1 MLTANLSKGNT
12 DYWLILASLILI
24 PFYLLVFYPLTQ
36 AGFFYDDIHNSL
48 LSGTLR
54 LEDKNLSTFILEQ
67 MTGWITSSGRIYP
80 LAAITGSPFYYI
92 FTDPFDYQ
100 LCRMVFVFLSAASF
114 AWLIKL
120 ITKKSEIGLLFLFLI
135 PIFWSVQKGCD
146 SLTSFAIL
154 LQVLAIFS
162 GLSLCF
168 YVKARESNN
177 KTFYA
182 LSLALYLCA
191 LLTYEIAIAV
201 FFAILCLEWIQKKSL
216 KDFLIN
222 ISGYL
227 AITATYSIATL
238 ALRYCINPTVSYDG
252 VMLGELRKMPST
264 FIKQLLA
271 TLPLNSLY
279 HFLFSD
285 LIFDAGKLTKS
296 NNQNIFLAILPI
308 SLFCFYRLLI
318 RLEIDRQSV
327 KKLVIIACCCLF
339 IPALIISFIG
349 KYQFWLSTVP
359 YGYLPQYGYLPL
371 YLQYFGLSI
380 LFLVWC
386 NKRLACSISAVYRR
400 RMTILISTLASLTL
414 YASIEFNYSMI
425 LDLNKPY
432 EKDIKL
438 LMAEALRNGL
448 LSEISYST
456 KNTYG
461 IGGNAPKSIIFSAA
475 LRETDQPPL
484 IIGNVGFLTPSFV
497 AQHSRLI
504 ANTIAIKSRD
514 ANSLPNNI
522 KSSGKKTFSKN
533 RQIFLLNPVQTN
545 SESGYVIFAKIN
557 SVDYKITDGALEITS
572 YSLSNPRIFLR
583 NKSAEDSS
591 KIFATLNKFFASK
604 QSSKI
609 SHADENSWEI
619 VDFSGNNI
627 RFTPE

>member
-12 DYWLILASLILI
+12 DYWLILASLMLI

-36 AGFFYDDIHNSL
+36 AGFFYDDAYNSL
-48 LSGTLR
+48 ISGTLR
-54 LEDKNLSTFILEQ
+54 LEDKNLSEYILAAII
-67 MTGWITSSGRIYP
+67 GSITSSGRIYP
-80 LAAITGSPFYYI
+80 LSTLAVYPHYI
-92 FTDPFDYQ
+92 FTDPFEYQ
-100 LCRMVFVFLSAASF
+100 LCRMVFIFLSVASF

-120 ITKKSEIGLLFLFLI
+120 ITKKSEVGLLFLFLI
-135 PIFWSVQKGCD
+135 PIFWSVQPFCD
-146 SLTSFAIL
+146 SLTSFSIL
-154 LQVLAIFS
+154 LQILAIFS

-168 YVKARESNN
+168 YIKARESNN

-191 LLTYEIAIAV
+191 LLTYEIGIAV
-201 FFAILCLEWIQKKSL
+201 FFAILCLEWLQKKSL

-238 ALRYCINPTVSYDG
+238 ALRYCINSTVSYNG

-339 IPALIISFIG
+339 IPALVISFIG
-349 KYQFWLSTVP
+349 KYQFWLSRVP

-475 LRETDQPPL
+475 LREAEQPPL

-497 AQHSRLI
+497 TQHSRLI
-504 ANTIAIKSRD
+504 ANTVVIKSRE

-533 RQIFLLNPVQTN
+533 QQIFLLNPVQTN

-557 SVDYKITDGALEITS
+557 SVDYKITDRALEITS

-583 NKSAEDSS
+583 GKSAEDSS

-604 QSSKI
+604 QSPKI
-609 SHADENSWEI
+609 YHDDKNDWEI
-619 VDFSGNNI
+619 IGFSSNNI

>member
-1 MLTANLSKGNT
+1 MANLSKSKT
-12 DYWLILASLILI
+12 DYWLILASLMLV

-36 AGFFYDDIHNSL
+36 AGFFYDDIFNSL
-48 LSGTLR
+48 LLGTLR
-54 LEDKNLSTFILEQ
+54 LEDKNLSEYILAAII
-67 MTGWITSSGRIYP
+67 GSITSSGRIYP
-80 LAAITGSPFYYI
+80 LSTLAVYPHYI
-92 FTDPFDYQ
+92 FTDPFEYQ
-100 LCRMVFVFLSAASF
+100 LCRIVFIFLSVASF

-120 ITKKSEIGLLFLFLI
+120 ITKKLEIGLLFLFLI
-135 PIFWSVQKGCD
+135 PIFWSVQRGCD

-339 IPALIISFIG
+339 IPALVISFIG

-380 LFLVWC
+380 LFLAWC

-414 YASIEFNYSMI
+414 YASIEFNYSLI
-425 LDLNKPY
+425 SNINKAY
-432 EKDIKL
+432 EKEVKL
-438 LMAEALRNGL
+438 LAAEALKNGL
-448 LSEISYST
+448 LSEISGPTTST
-456 KNTYG
+456 YKL
-461 IGGNAPKSIIFSAA
+461 GNQSAPKTIILSATLKA
-475 LRETDQPPL
+475 IDQPPL
-484 IIGNVGFLTPSFV
+484 IIGTLGFFPPSFI
-497 AQHSRLI
+497 AQHSNLI
-504 ANTIAIKSRD
+504 ANTVATKSRD
-514 ANSLPNNI
+514 ENQLPKNT

-533 RQIFLLNPVQTN
+533 QRIFLLSPVQTGPD
-545 SESGYVIFAKIN
+545 SGYVIFAKIN
-557 SVDYKITDGALEITS
+557 SVDYKIIDGDLEITS
-572 YSLSNPRIFLR
+572 YSISNPRIFLR
-583 NKSAEDSS
+583 SKSAEDLS
-591 KIFATLNKFFASK
+591 KIFVTLDKSFTSK

-609 SHADENSWEI
+609 SHADKNSWEI

>member
-1 MLTANLSKGNT
+1 MLTANLFKSKN
-12 DYWLILASLILI
+12 DYWLILASLMLI

-36 AGFFYDDIHNSL
+36 AGFFYDDAHNSL

-54 LEDKNLSTFILEQ
+54 LEDKNLSEYILAAII
-67 MTGWITSSGRIYP
+67 GSITSSGRMYP
-80 LAAITGSPFYYI
+80 LSTLAAYPQYI
-92 FTDPFDYQ
+92 FTDPFEYQ
-100 LCRMVFVFLSAASF
+100 LCRMVFIFLSVASF

-135 PIFWSVQKGCD
+135 PVFWSVQRGCD
-146 SLTSFAIL
+146 SLTSFSIL
-154 LQVLAIFS
+154 MQILAIFS

-168 YVKARESNN
+168 YIKARESND
-177 KTFYA
+177 KIFYT

-191 LLTYEIAIAV
+191 LLTYEIGIAV
-201 FFAILCLEWIQKKSL
+201 FFAILCLEWLQKKSL

-238 ALRYCINPTVSYDG
+238 ALRYCINPTISYDG
-252 VMLGELRKMPST
+252 VMLGELKKVPST

-271 TLPLNSLY
+271 TLPLNAFN
-279 HFLFSD
+279 HFLSGD
-285 LIFDAGKLTKS
+285 LKFTKS
-296 NNQNIFLAILPI
+296 NNHNIFLVILPI

-318 RLEIDRQSV
+318 RLEIERQSV
-327 KKLVIIACCCLF
+327 KKLVIIACCCFF

-349 KYQFWLSTVP
+349 KYQIWLS
-359 YGYLPQYGYLPL
+359 GGISYGYLPL

-380 LFLVWC
+380 LFLAWC

-414 YASIEFNYSMI
+414 YASIEFNYGLISKI
-425 LDLNKPY
+425 NKDY
-432 EKDIKL
+432 EKDVKL
-438 LMAEALRNGL
+438 LAAEALRNGL

-456 KNTYG
+456 RSAYG
-461 IGGNAPKSIIFSAA
+461 LVSNRIAPKNIILSAA
-475 LRETDQPPL
+475 PREKDRPPL
-484 IIGNVGFLTPSFV
+484 IIGTLKFFPPSFV
-497 AQHSRLI
+497 AQHSNLI
-504 ANTIAIKSRD
+504 ANTLAIKSRE

-522 KSSGKKTFSKN
+522 KSSGKKTFSKD
-533 RQIFLLNPVQTN
+533 QQVFLLNPVQTS

-557 SVDYKITDGALEITS
+557 SVDYKLTDGDLEITS

-583 NKSAEDSS
+583 GKSTEDSS

-604 QSSKI
+604 QSPKI
-609 SHADENSWEI
+609 YHADKNDWKI
-619 VDFSGNNI
+619 IDFSNNNI

>member
-12 DYWLILASLILI
+12 NYWLILASLMLI

-36 AGFFYDDIHNSL
+36 AGFFYDDAYNSL
-48 LSGTLR
+48 ISGTLR
-54 LEDKNLSTFILEQ
+54 LEDKNLSEYIFAAII
-67 MTGWITSSGRIYP
+67 GSITSSGRIYP
-80 LAAITGSPFYYI
+80 LSTLAVYPHYI
-92 FTDPFDYQ
+92 FTDPFEYQ
-100 LCRMVFVFLSAASF
+100 LCRMVFIFLSVASF

-135 PIFWSVQKGCD
+135 PIFWSVQTFCD
-146 SLTSFAIL
+146 SLTSFSIL
-154 LQVLAIFS
+154 LQILAIFS

-168 YVKARESNN
+168 YIKARESNN

-318 RLEIDRQSV
+318 RLEIDRRSV

-339 IPALIISFIG
+339 IPALVISFIG
-349 KYQFWLSTVP
+349 KYQFWLSIVP

-425 LDLNKPY
+425 LDLNKLN

-438 LMAEALRNGL
+438 LAAEALRNGL

-461 IGGNAPKSIIFSAA
+461 IGGKVPKSIIFSAA
-475 LRETDQPPL
+475 LREADQPPL
-484 IIGNVGFLTPSFV
+484 IIGNVGLLTPSFV

-504 ANTIAIKSRD
+504 ANTAAIKSRD

-583 NKSAEDSS
+583 SKSAEDSS

-604 QSSKI
+604 QSPKI
-609 SHADENSWEI
+609 YHADKNDWEI
-619 VDFSGNNI
+619 IGFSSNNI